1 MFTWNLLGLTWDNHD
16 FRFRV
21 SDKTRPNRM
30 PVIAGSQ
37 VRRAAIDTMAS
48 RAQTAMPAVVWRVAA
63 EGWNMLKLKEEQRL
77 EKTRIVLS
85 SCSYRSI
92 IDLFRSIHFGLTY
105 WDVRCARTLGMSF
118 GQPGSGV
125 RFFEQCAI
133 RLERSF
139 HWACNWWTQG
149 YDGYSVVWF
158 IWYERR

>member
-1 MFTWNLLGLTWDNHD
+1 MISGSEFPTKHAPTGCRWLPVLRCGGRPSTPWPQEPKQRCLQWFGGLRLRVETCWNSKRNSVW
-16 FRFRV
+16 
-21 SDKTRPNRM
+21 K
-30 PVIAGSQ
+30 
-37 VRRAAIDTMAS
+37 RRALCS
-48 RAQTAMPAVVWRVAA
+48 
-63 EGWNMLKLKEEQRL
+63 
-77 EKTRIVLS
+77 VLVH
-85 SCSYRSI
+85 RSI